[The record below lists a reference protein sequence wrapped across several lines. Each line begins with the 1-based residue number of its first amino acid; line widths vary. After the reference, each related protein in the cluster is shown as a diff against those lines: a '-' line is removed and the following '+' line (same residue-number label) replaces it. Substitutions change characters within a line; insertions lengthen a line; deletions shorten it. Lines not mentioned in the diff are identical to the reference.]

1 MLPIQASVLVH
12 IRRADAL
19 SPISTLWQARAE
31 SESRGQWLSY
41 GWAALAGLLV
51 PVLIVLV
58 GLIAF
63 LLNHSQGIR
72 TSPVRLGTHLLIPI
86 NETFVNQVA
95 LIQLGELV
103 FITLAVATI
112 FCLAVWMH
120 RRSAD
125 GRARRIVKS
134 LHTRMLSQSLRRAEV
149 EGAAAQHVR
158 AQHLIG
164 QALPELQKGLSL
176 WYRGVPR
183 SFLMLAGC
191 VALALLVN
199 VWLALLAVISGE
211 LLRQLNQRLRHTD
224 QSEISNW
231 EVTRSRQRMAEI
243 VGQAPMLARLQT
255 QGLADRS
262 FQSELDALYRRLAN
276 DQNLA
281 GRIWPR
287 LFLASAVAIAVL
299 ILGLGVNLFD
309 VDKGLSV
316 PAAFV
321 LGLALL
327 GAVIAASRLIELA
340 GNLRTSGAACDE
352 IYGYLNRSDDVSP
365 TEQRVGFAGLRE
377 GVEIRDVTLN
387 GAQGKPILSHLT
399 LGLTPGSLVALL
411 GTESVSTR
419 ALTELLMGF
428 GRPVDGT
435 VLVDGIKLLD
445 VHPQALAKNV
455 MWIEPSG
462 PIWDGTMVENLR
474 GGDDSINNST
484 LVEALEQ
491 VQVYERLQR
500 LPEGLNTY
508 VTAGDSMLDVE
519 ATYAIAVARAIIHRP
534 PVLLTMEPPPP
545 AEHLPEDPCLAAL
558 RSLADEGT
566 LVVML
571 PKRLQTLR
579 SADRVVLFNGAS
591 LVGEGKHAELL
602 GQSDLYRH
610 LNYLLFNPY
619 RHQKNSTR

>member
-1 MLPIQASVLVH
+1 MPQ
-12 IRRADAL
+12 
-19 SPISTLWQARAE
+19 ISTLSAARNE
-31 SESRGQWLSY
+31 SESHGYWLAY

-51 PVLIVLV
+51 PVLIILV

-63 LLNHSQGIR
+63 LLNSSGISS
-72 TSPVRLGTHLLIPI
+72 SPVRLGTHLYVPLS
-86 NETFVNQVA
+86 ETFVNQAA
-95 LIQLGELV
+95 LIQLTELV
-103 FITLAVATI
+103 ALTLVVAAI

-120 RRSAD
+120 RRAAD
-125 GRARRIVKS
+125 DRARRIVKT
-134 LHTRMLSQSLRRAEV
+134 LHTRMLSQSLRRAEL
-149 EGAAAQHVR
+149 EGAAAQYVR

-164 QALPELQKGLSL
+164 EALPELQVGLSL
-176 WYRGVPR
+176 WYRSIPR
-183 SFLMLAGC
+183 SLLMLVGC

-199 VWLALLAVISGE
+199 VWLALLAVVSGVLMRQLSHRLRETEQSDISG
-211 LLRQLNQRLRHTD
+211 
-224 QSEISNW
+224 W
-231 EVTRSRQRMAEI
+231 EVPRSRRRMAEI

-262 FQSELDALYRRLAN
+262 FQAELDALYRRLSSQ
-276 DQNLA
+276 DSRD
-281 GRIWPR
+281 GRIWPL
-287 LFLASAVAIAVL
+287 LFLASAIAIAVL
-299 ILGLGVNLFD
+299 ILGLGVNLFG
-309 VDKGLSV
+309 VDNGLSV

-321 LGLALL
+321 LGLALF
-327 GAVIAASRLIELA
+327 GAVTAATRLSHLA
-340 GNLRTSGAACDE
+340 RNLRPSGAACDE
-352 IYGYLNRSDDVSP
+352 IYGYLKRSDDISP
-365 TEQRVGFAGLRE
+365 TEQRVGFAGLRD

-387 GAQGKPILSHLT
+387 DSKGQPILSHLS
-399 LGLTPGSLVALL
+399 LDLTPGSMVALL

-428 GRPVDGT
+428 GRPADGI

-445 VHPQALAKNV
+445 VHPAALAKNV

-462 PIWDGTMVENLR
+462 PIWDGTLIENLC
-474 GGDDSINNST
+474 GGDDSINNGT

-519 ATYAIAVARAIIHRP
+519 ATYAIAVARALVHRP
-534 PVLLTMEPPPP
+534 PVLLAMEPPPP
-545 AEHLPEDPCLAAL
+545 AEHLPEDPCLKAL
-558 RSLADEGT
+558 RQLVDTGT

-571 PKRLQTLR
+571 PRRLQTLR
-579 SADRVVLFNGAS
+579 GADRVVLFNGPR

-602 GQSDLYRH
+602 NQSDLYRH

-619 RHQKNSTR
+619 RHQRRRSD